1 MVYIFLVQNST
12 SESAIFSYK
21 TALSKSNVKK
31 NWMESA
37 KWNYHKECHWL
48 LHFFGNLIWA

>member
-1 MVYIFLVQNST
+1 MVYIFLVQSST

-21 TALSKSNVKK
+21 TALSKSNFKK

-37 KWNYHKECHWL
+37 KWNYHKEWTFVTDYFIFL
-48 LHFFGNLIWA
+48 EI